1 MFDFFKK
8 KKAPEGYKM
17 TAAADGKVIPMS
29 EAKDPV
35 FSSCALG
42 NGVVIQPTGEVV
54 IAPAAGTVTVTM
66 DDSNH
71 AVGLELEGG
80 IEILIHIGVD
90 TVELKGE
97 GFESYIKNGD
107 KVEAGAKL
115 IHFDREALEAKGYC
129 MEVMQIVMEGDKSA
143 GVSYQTGMDAVAGE
157 TVVAEWK

>member
-1 MFDFFKK
+1 
-8 KKAPEGYKM
+8 
-17 TAAADGKVIPMS
+17 
-29 EAKDPV
+29 
-35 FSSCALG
+35 
-42 NGVVIQPTGEVV
+42 
-54 IAPAAGTVTVTM
+54 M

-129 MEVMQIVMEGDKSA
+129 MEVMQIVMEGDKSD
-143 GVSYQTGMDAVAGE
+143 GNGCCSRRDCCGRMEIVCL
-157 TVVAEWK
+157 